1 MKLRAHCTSC
11 SVPVVRSPRQ
21 GIFER
26 VGLAPLPFV
35 RPFRCPVCRTRTIR
49 FTRRP
54 SRNGLFLFLLTIL
67 VGILLIQILWYYGL
81 SAGDYT
87 SNEYDP
93 KDVERQRYEESQKA
107 REGR

>member
-1 MKLRAHCTSC
+1 
-11 SVPVVRSPRQ
+11 
-21 GIFER
+21 
-26 VGLAPLPFV
+26 
-35 RPFRCPVCRTRTIR
+35 VCRTRTIR
-49 FTRRP
+49 LTRRP

-67 VGILLIQILWYYGL
+67 VGILLIQTLWYYGL

-107 REGR
+107 REGH